1 MSAKTN
7 YTLLEKNVLFELVEK
22 HKDIIESKKNDGKIV
37 EKKKRIWDEMHKDF
51 SSAPGVNVRS
61 VKQLKALWK
70 NMKSK
75 AKKDVAHDKKERR
88 KTGGGPQNVI
98 SDEMS
103 NRISALIPHQMHS
116 LHNSFDDDYVSMQYT
131 GIKII

>member
-1 MSAKTN
+1 
-7 YTLLEKNVLFELVEK
+7 
-22 HKDIIESKKNDGKIV
+22 
-37 EKKKRIWDEMHKDF
+37 MHKDF
-51 SSAPGVNVRS
+51 SSEPSVNVHY

-75 AKKDVAHDKKERR
+75 AKKDVAHDKKKRR
-88 KTGGGPQNVI
+88 KTGEGPQNVI

-103 NRISALIPHQMHS
+103 NRISALIPHQVHS
-116 LHNSFDDDYVSMQYT
+116 LHNSFDDDYISMQYT

>member
-1 MSAKTN
+1 M
-7 YTLLEKNVLFELVEK
+7 EK
-22 HKDIIESKKNDGKIV
+22 HKDIIESKKNNGKIV

-103 NRISALIPHQMHS
+103 NRISVLIPHQMHS

-131 GIKII
+131 GNKII